1 MPATLC
7 ANLSCWSDDDD
18 ARVWCYKMAP
28 GHWHSLSHSG
38 EDANELCSLEM
49 QKLWAFDFEE
59 SCARWI
65 MCFWWLFDCEMESFN
80 FWCQVIGTFL
90 NRCNIFVQL
99 CYGVSRLL
107 KSDAL
112 MVRTSVRLH
121 PSVRFCM
128 HSLFRCD
135 PVCCTFSWTWL
146 QGACENLRSN
156 QPCSGSCIR
165 AMVSRVSEPRHWYT
179 HSILLATSSSI
190 FLSHQI
196 NTSHQPPANSSK
208 SAPASRTVLP
218 PYLFKL

>member
-1 MPATLC
+1 MMSYLLVEMQCLLC
-7 ANLSCWSDDDD
+7 CTCYRLSGLSANAHKLIYLFNWVLIHYAHNFVCKFILLIRWWSWMS

-112 MVRTSVRLH
+112 MDRTSVRLH

-135 PVCCTFSWTWL
+135 PVCCTFQLNVTARCVRKFA
-146 QGACENLRSN
+146 Q
-156 QPCSGSCIR
+156 
-165 AMVSRVSEPRHWYT
+165 
-179 HSILLATSSSI
+179 
-190 FLSHQI
+190 
-196 NTSHQPPANSSK
+196 
-208 SAPASRTVLP
+208 
-218 PYLFKL
+218 